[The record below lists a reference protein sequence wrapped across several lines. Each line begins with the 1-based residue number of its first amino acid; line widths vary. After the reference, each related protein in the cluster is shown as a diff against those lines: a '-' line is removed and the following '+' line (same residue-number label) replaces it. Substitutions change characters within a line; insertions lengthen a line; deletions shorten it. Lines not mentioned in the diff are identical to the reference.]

1 MKSIKIKDGDIF
13 ISSKR
18 LQTVTGLEQM
28 MQKTVQ
34 ILNVVLGELWY
45 NGDIGLDRTEIL
57 DIKEKNI
64 PHERKE
70 LAVIRALQEDSNIEQ
85 IVEVN
90 LTTDSKSRT
99 QSIDLKLKYVGIDS
113 VTQLGG
119 ITVG

>member
-1 MKSIKIKDGDIF
+1 MKSIAIKNGDIF

-18 LQTVTGLEQM
+18 LQIVDGLEQM

-45 NGDIGLDRTEIL
+45 NGNVGLERTEIL
-57 DIKEKNI
+57 DIKEKSI
-64 PHERKE
+64 SRERKE
-70 LAVIRALQEDSNIEQ
+70 LAVIKALQQDSNIEK

-90 LTTDSKSRT
+90 LTTDSESRIQT
-99 QSIDLKLKYVGIDS
+99 IDLKLKYLGIDS

>member
-18 LQTVTGLEQM
+18 LQMVTDLEQM
-28 MQKTVQ
+28 MQKTVE

-45 NGDIGLDRTEIL
+45 NGSIGLDRTEIL

-64 PHERKE
+64 PRERKE

-99 QSIDLKLKYVGIDS
+99 QSIDLKLKYVGIDN